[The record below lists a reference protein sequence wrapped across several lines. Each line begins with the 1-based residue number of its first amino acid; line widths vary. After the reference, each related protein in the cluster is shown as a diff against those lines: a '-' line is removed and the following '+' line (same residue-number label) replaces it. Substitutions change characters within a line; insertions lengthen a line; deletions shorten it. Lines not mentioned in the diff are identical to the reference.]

1 MKSALGLV
9 SAVLAANV
17 YMAVSQATV
26 PPALANNCLYPVD
39 LVFLVDSS
47 ESFRT
52 SGFDDAK
59 LFLQNVVNY
68 FTLGEN
74 DTRVGVVTFSNDDAQ
89 ITRIRLNEN
98 YTRVELL
105 EEISN
110 IPYDRG
116 HTYTGLGLDHV
127 RNNSFLEEN
136 GRRSNTLDF
145 LVVLTDDESEDDVSG
160 PAQLIRDMGIT
171 VFAVGVGPEED
182 INQAI
187 LETIAG
193 DPNRVFRLTDHDELV
208 DSVRARAI
216 GGDICNATNL
226 CDPHPCH
233 VDATCLLLGRTFEC
247 SCNVGFVGDGFTCSV
262 VQCPV
267 LSAPAN
273 GALSPAG
280 RRQYQDVVTFTC
292 NSGYNLVGATSIT
305 CQQNGAWTASPP
317 TCNPVQCPAR
327 AAPANGAVSPTG
339 AVSYPNSVTFT
350 CNSGYTLNGQATP
363 TCQADGTW
371 SHPVPTCTPVECPV
385 LAVPT
390 NGALSTAART
400 YQTVVTFTCNS
411 GYVLSGFPTTT
422 CQAGGT
428 WSNSVPTCTP
438 RPCPLRAAPANG
450 AVSPTG
456 AVSYP
461 DGVTFTCN
469 SGYVLNGAAAA
480 TCQASGA
487 WSDPVPTCTPRPCP
501 ALTAPTNGALSPLGP
516 HAFPTVVTF
525 TCSTGYVRNGAADTT
540 CRADGTWSNPVPT
553 CTAVQCPARAAP
565 ANGAVN
571 PTGAVS
577 YPNSVTFTCNTGY
590 TLNGVATQTCR
601 ADGTWSNNDPTCTLA
616 QCPSL
621 TAPANGALST
631 TDTSFNTVVT
641 VTCDS
646 GYVLNGV
653 PAVTCQA
660 GGTWSNTLPTC
671 PPRTCPARAAPANGA
686 VSPTGAVSY
695 PNSVTFTCNTGYTLN
710 GVAAQTCQADGTWS
724 HPDPTCTQV
733 QCLPLTAP
741 ANGALSTTVR
751 TYQTVVT
758 FTCNPGYNRNGA
770 TSATCQAG
778 GTWSNSVPTCTP
790 VQCPARAAPANGA
803 VSPTGAV
810 SYPNSVTFT
819 CNTGYALNGVATP
832 TCQADTTWSN
842 PVPTCILGQ
851 CSSLTA
857 PANGALSTTAT
868 SYLTVV
874 TFTCNAGYVL
884 TGATSTTCQANGAW
898 SNPVHTCTPVQ
909 CTARTAPANGAVS
922 PTGPVSYPGGVTFT
936 CNSGYTLN
944 GVATST
950 CQADRT
956 WSDPVPTCP
965 RIQCPVLTALTNGGL
980 STTARTY
987 QTVVTFTCNSGYV
1000 LNGFPTTTC
1009 QAGGTWSNSV
1019 PTCTPRQC
1027 AARAAPANGAVSPTG
1042 AVSYP
1047 NSVTFTCN
1055 SGYQLIGVAT
1065 PTCQADGTWSS
1076 TVPTCIP
1083 RPCLTLTAP
1092 ANGALSPLG
1101 PHAFPTVVT
1110 FTCNSGYVRNG
1121 AADTTCR
1128 ADGTWSNPVPT
1139 CTRVQCPAL
1148 TAPTDGGLSP
1158 AGPYSYQDVVTF
1170 SCNTGYRRNGAT
1182 SVTCRADGTWSSSV
1196 PTCELGQCLTLTP
1209 PTNGALNPPGA
1220 TNYQDVVTFT
1230 CNSGYVLNGAASVTC
1245 QADGT
1250 WSNPVPTCPPRQ
1262 CPPLTAPTNG
1272 VLSTTSTSYLT
1283 VVGFTCNSGY
1293 VRTGAATATCQD
1305 DGTWSGSVP
1314 TCTRIQCSTLTA
1326 PSNGALS
1333 PAAANSYQDVVTF
1346 TCNSG
1351 YTLNG
1356 ATAVTCRADGTWSN
1370 PVPTCTGV
1378 QCPAL
1383 TAPANGGLSPTG
1395 AVSYPNEV
1403 TFTCDPGYRLV
1414 GVDRL
1419 ACRADGTWNNVAP
1432 TCRFTIPTPLANT
1445 CPYAVDLV
1453 FLVDSSSSWG
1463 ANRFENA
1470 KTFVQNVANYFT
1482 LGENDTRV
1490 GVVTYNDFD
1499 EQVIRIRLNENYTR
1513 VEALTAI
1520 RNIPYESG
1528 ISTFTGR
1535 GLEHVS
1541 NNSFLM
1547 AFGQRKNMLVVLTDG
1562 NSTDDVNATSQY
1574 LRRLLVSIFAVGV
1587 GEEADVSQDTLQTI
1601 AGDPTRVFRLTSYD
1615 FLTDDNRAAS
1625 VRQSICDA
1633 VRCPALPAPTNGAL
1647 SHTGLISPQ
1656 TVVTF
1661 TCNPG
1666 YSLDGQS
1673 TITCLQ
1679 SGFYTGPI
1687 PTCIPVQC
1695 PNLTA
1700 PANGAVSPTGAV
1712 SYPNGVTFSCDSGY
1726 GLTGVATL
1734 TCRADGTWSSLPP
1747 TCQPGQCSTLT
1758 PPTNGALSPVGA
1770 TSFQNV
1776 VTFTCNQGYERN
1788 GASSVTCQANLIWSA
1803 PVPTCDRVQCPLLGA
1818 LANGVLSPSGATSY
1832 QDVVQFICNQG
1843 YEVNGPASTTCQAD
1857 QTWSNPVRPCQAVQC
1872 PTLTTPANGGL
1883 NPAGPHFYQNQVTF
1897 TCNQGYG
1904 LSGASR
1910 LTCQADGMWSNS
1922 VPSCILGQCPTLA
1935 APANGGLSPTGTTAY
1950 QTVVTFTC
1958 NLGYQLVGD
1967 SSTTCQ
1973 AGLTWS
1979 SAIPTC
1985 QPVPC
1990 PTLAAPANGIVSP
2003 TGAASY
2009 QDQVQF
2015 ICNAGYSRVG
2025 APSSTCQANGTWS
2038 DPVPACNVVQCPT
2051 LVAPTNGALSPTG
2064 ATSYLTV
2071 VTFICNTG
2079 YDRNGA
2085 ADATCQADGTWSRD
2099 VPTCT
2104 AVTCPTLTNPANG
2117 VLSPS
2122 GANSYQNTVT
2132 LTCDAGYQSSGV
2144 STITCQADR
2153 SWSAAI
2159 PTCNPVQ
2166 CQPLTAPINGG
2177 LSPAGAT
2184 SYQVTVLFTCNQGYE
2199 LVGATSATCRADQT
2213 WSETPPTCRVVQ
2225 CPLLSAPVNGALS
2238 PPGATSYN
2246 DAVTFTCGT
2255 GYQLN
2260 GPSDVLTC
2268 RADGTWSNTA
2278 PTCTVVRCLAL
2289 TAPANGALSPA
2300 GANSYT
2306 NVVTFTCNQGYER
2319 QGASS
2324 ATCQADGTWSN
2335 AVATCIPVQCQQL
2348 TAPANGVLS
2357 PTGAISYQNGVDF
2370 SCNVG
2375 YQLNG
2380 ASRATCQADQTWS
2393 ANVPTCTVVQCPLL
2407 TAPANGALSP
2417 AGVTAYNTVVRFTC
2431 VQGYVLTGAAD
2442 VTCQADGTWSARPTC
2457 RPVQC
2462 PILSAPDNGSL
2473 STGAN
2478 SYQTVVTF
2486 NCNLGYERVGFASAI
2501 CQFDS
2506 TWSNT
2511 VPTCRAVQCPLLTH
2525 PANGVVNPIGRN
2537 SYQDVVRFTCNTGF
2551 ELNGEP
2557 SATCRADR
2565 TWSEPV
2571 PTCTDINEC
2580 RLNMC
2585 HSLATCTNTIGSFR
2599 CNCFSGYSGDGF
2611 TCRDINECAPTSPC
2625 HQWAVCTNLPGSF
2638 MCNCTEGYIG
2648 NGFICAELPCDRLD
2662 LAGWDLVF
2670 LLDSADLGDEEQTFN
2685 VVKSFAR
2692 ETIDGL
2698 IDSDGVTHIGLVQY
2712 NENQQTA
2719 FNLNQYQTKADI
2731 LAAVDNINYLGGGTY
2746 TGRAIHFARQDSF
2759 APENGNRANRPDAM
2773 IVITDGVS
2781 LDPITYASTA
2791 SRHQGITVFA
2801 VGVGDRIDR
2810 ATLEDIAEED
2820 QKVLQVSDAASRTQA
2835 IRSLKSWLCRG
2846 VFCGDPGAPA
2856 SGAQQGTYYQGG
2868 QVDFSCDDGYTLV
2881 GNSAIRCQVTA
2892 TWSGTLP
2899 TCRLGDPCA
2908 PNPCINGGQCFPT
2921 ITSFRCRCASGYLGQ
2936 TCNRQLQCPTLQ
2948 APTNGNLSPIG
2959 VASNQTVVT
2968 FTCNSGYTLTGDATT
2983 TCQADERWSNPVPT
2997 CTPVQCPA
3005 RAAPANG
3012 AVTPTGAVS
3021 YPNAATFTCIS
3032 GYTLNGQ
3039 ATPTCQADG
3048 TWSHPVPTC
3057 QAVQCTALTAPAN
3070 GAVSP
3075 TGAVSYPNSVTFTC
3089 NSGYTRNGATGSTCQ
3104 ADGTWSNPVHTC
3116 TAVQCPARTAPANG
3130 AVSPTGAVSYPNGV
3144 TFTCNSGY
3152 TLNGVATPTCRADG
3166 TWSSPVPTCQAV
3178 QCPARVAP
3186 ANGAVSPT
3194 GAVSYP
3200 NGVTFTCNS
3209 GYTLSGVATPTCQA
3223 DTTWSNPVPTCQAV
3237 QCPARAA
3244 PANGAVSPTGAVS
3257 YPNGATFTC
3266 NSGYTLNGVATP
3278 TCQADGTWNNPV
3290 PTCQPVQCP
3299 ARAAPANGAV
3309 SPTGAVSYPN
3319 SVTFTCNSG
3328 YTLNGVAAPTCQ
3340 ADTTWSNP
3348 VPTCQ
3353 AVQCPARTAPANGAV
3368 SPTGAV
3374 SYPNSVTFTCNSGYT
3389 LNGVATPTCQAA
3401 GTWSNPVPS
3410 CTPRPC
3416 PTLTAPTNGALSPL
3430 GPHAFPTVV
3439 TFTCN
3444 TGYVRNGAA
3453 DTTCRAD
3460 GTWSNPVPTCTV
3472 GQCPSLTAPANGAIS
3487 TTETSFNTVVTFT
3500 CNTGYTRNGATSTT
3514 CQDGTWSNPIHTC
3527 TPVQCSART
3536 APANGAVTPTGAV
3549 SYPNGVT
3556 FTCSTGYRLNGVAT
3570 PTCQADTTWSNT
3582 VPTCELVQCPARAG
3596 PANGAVS
3603 PTGAVSY
3610 PNSATFTCNTGYQL
3624 NGVAAPTC
3632 QADGTWSSPVPTC
3645 TPVQCPARAAPA
3657 NGAVSPTGAVSYPNS
3672 VTFTCNTGYQL
3683 NGADTA
3689 TCQAGGTW
3697 SPNTVPT
3704 CDASTLPPALPTLCP
3719 YPVDLVFLVDSSE
3732 SFRTSGFEDA
3742 KTFVQ
3747 NVVNYFTLGEDDTRV
3762 GVVTYSNEDEQVT
3775 RIKLNEKY
3783 DRVELLTEIRN
3794 IPYDRGHT
3802 FTGLGLDHVRNN
3814 SFLPANGRRS
3824 STPDFLIVLTDD
3836 ESEDSVSGPAQ
3847 LVRDMGI
3854 TVFVVGVGEES
3865 DISQATL
3872 ETIAGDASRVFRLT
3886 DHDFLEQDARA
3897 APIRENIC
3905 NAIQCPTLTAPA
3917 NGALSTTDTAIRTV
3931 VTTTCN
3937 AGYQLG
3943 GAAST
3948 TCQAGGTWSHPVP
3961 TCTPVQCPARAA
3973 PANGAVTPTGAV
3985 SYPNS
3990 VTFSCNTG
3998 YTLNGQATPACQAPG
4013 TWSHPVPTCQA
4024 VQCPARTAPANGAV
4038 SPTGAVSYPNGA
4050 TFTCNSGYTL
4060 NGQASPT
4067 CQADGTWSHPVPT
4080 CQARQCP
4087 ARAAPANGAVTPTGA
4102 VSYPNGATF
4111 TCNSGYTLNGQATPT
4126 CQADGTW
4133 SHPVP
4138 TCTLVQCP
4146 ARVAP
4151 ANGAVSPTGAV
4162 SYPNGVTFTCNTGYQ
4177 LNGQATPT
4185 CQADGTWS
4193 SPVPTCQPRTC
4204 SARTAPANGAV
4215 SPTGAVSYP
4224 NSVTFTCNTGYRLNG
4239 AAAQTCQADTTW
4251 SHPDPTC
4258 TLVQCPA
4265 RTAPAN
4271 GAVTPTGAVSYP
4283 NGVTFTCNSGYALNG
4298 VAAPTCQADGTWS
4311 SPDPTCTRVQCA
4323 ARAAPANGVVSPTGA
4338 VFSPSSV
4345 TFTCN
4350 SGYVRTGAA
4359 SATCQADG
4367 TWSDPVPTCNR
4378 VQCPSRAAP
4387 ANGAVNPTGTVFYPA
4402 GVTFSCNT
4410 GYTLSGQATP
4420 TCQADGTWSHPV
4432 PTCAPRQC
4440 PALTA
4445 PAFGVLRP
4453 IGARS
4458 YQDTVTFECNPGYTL
4473 NGATSATC
4481 RADGTWSDTV
4491 PTCTPVQCPA
4501 RAAPAN
4507 GAVSP
4512 TGAVSYPNG
4521 VTFTCNTGYT
4531 LNGQATPTCQA
4542 AGTWSHPVPTC
4553 QAVQCPVLN
4562 PPTNGALSPTGTR
4575 DYQTVVTFTCDP
4587 GYELV
4592 GATTTTCQ
4600 ADGRWSNSVPTCRA
4614 VQCNV
4619 LTAPVNGALSPVGAN
4634 SYRDVVTFTCNQGY
4648 DLIGAASITC
4658 QGNRTWSK
4666 PEPICRPESCDR
4678 LDREGWDIVFLMD
4691 STSSVKFGRVKNLT
4705 RDIADRLLTDGSN
4718 TRVGVVQFSNNPAAI
4733 FELNTYNT
4741 KSAVITAINAAQ
4753 RRSGGTFA
4761 GSALTY
4767 VKEVSFSTANGG
4779 RPDRPDALIV
4789 VTDGMTF
4796 DDISYASQAVREQG
4810 ITTFAVGAGDA
4821 VDSQALRVMAVDPY
4835 KVRIVTNDT
4844 QHVETVEAIWRWF
4857 CLADVCTRPANP
4869 ANGIRRGTIY
4879 QGERMYF
4886 SCDDNFVLDGTTPLT
4901 CTGTFSSSTGSWSA
4915 AVPTCK
4921 PACTPN
4927 PCLNGGVCTPTPSG
4941 YRCQCPPGLFGRNC
4955 DSRATTPMPG
4965 LTTRQSG
4972 TGSGQS
4978 GLNLDRLNGPGWDL
4992 VFLLDSSDSVG
5003 MPGFLKVRNVTEK
5016 IVERLPLRN
5025 NETHIGL
5032 AQYSDQTKQESLL
5045 KNYQNKNATLEKIQG
5060 IMPLGGGTLLGEAIT
5075 NARTVSFSEENGNRP
5090 NIPDALVVVTDANFR
5105 DDVVSASEAAR
5116 KQGIHV
5122 FAVGVGPNV
5131 DRNKLVEIAGRED
5144 RVFIAPTTAM
5154 AITSGNNM
5162 ANWLNTA
5169 PECSDPGA
5177 PSNGFTQGTTFVT
5190 GQVDFGCNDGYTLF
5204 GPSSISCNRNGPN
5217 GTWSDSLPVCRQ
5229 GDPCSPNPCPS
5240 GRTCTPVL
5248 VNNAT
5253 SFRCIEHCPGLNM
5266 RGWDLLLLVDGS
5278 REAAFSQNK
5287 AFARDLV
5294 DRLPITDQQ
5303 ATNIGLVQFSDTTR
5317 QEFHLNR
5324 YSSKQS
5330 VLAAIGNMRQTSGG
5344 SFVGSAIDYARL
5356 ISFTADNG
5364 NRANVPD
5371 GMVVVTDG
5379 RTDDAVDFSSTA
5391 ARHQGITI
5399 FAVGIGDMVNRQ
5411 TLDTITRDPDKVLLV
5426 TTQASKTTAMN
5437 RLTGWLCR
5445 GIFCDDPGAPRNG
5458 SRRGNFFQGGY
5469 VDFFCDDGFILNGAT
5484 PTRCQTNTNWTE
5496 PVPVCGLTGS
5506 QAAAGGLPPW
5516 AIPLIASLVG
5526 LAALALLAF
5535 LLLSFCG
5542 AGAAGAAAAPPP
5554 ALLAAAPIE
5563 KESQVAIV
5571 DFVPDKGTEVQT
5583 ATAHMY

>member
-3021 YPNAATFTCIS
+3021 YPN
-3032 GYTLNGQ
+3032 
-3039 ATPTCQADG
+3039 
-3048 TWSHPVPTC
+3048 
-3057 QAVQCTALTAPAN
+3057 
-3070 GAVSP
+3070 
-3075 TGAVSYPNSVTFTC
+3075 
-3089 NSGYTRNGATGSTCQ
+3089 
-3104 ADGTWSNPVHTC
+3104 
-3116 TAVQCPARTAPANG
+3116 
-3130 AVSPTGAVSYPNGV
+3130 
-3144 TFTCNSGY
+3144 
-3152 TLNGVATPTCRADG
+3152 
-3166 TWSSPVPTCQAV
+3166 
-3178 QCPARVAP
+3178 
-3186 ANGAVSPT
+3186 
-3194 GAVSYP
+3194 
-3200 NGVTFTCNS
+3200 
-3209 GYTLSGVATPTCQA
+3209 
-3223 DTTWSNPVPTCQAV
+3223 
-3237 QCPARAA
+3237 
-3244 PANGAVSPTGAVS
+3244 
-3257 YPNGATFTC
+3257 
-3266 NSGYTLNGVATP
+3266 
-3278 TCQADGTWNNPV
+3278 
-3290 PTCQPVQCP
+3290 
-3299 ARAAPANGAV
+3299 
-3309 SPTGAVSYPN
+3309 
-3319 SVTFTCNSG
+3319 
-3328 YTLNGVAAPTCQ
+3328 
-3340 ADTTWSNP
+3340 
-3348 VPTCQ
+3348 
-3353 AVQCPARTAPANGAV
+3353 
-3368 SPTGAV
+3368 
-3374 SYPNSVTFTCNSGYT
+3374 
-3389 LNGVATPTCQAA
+3389 
-3401 GTWSNPVPS
+3401 
-3410 CTPRPC
+3410 
-3416 PTLTAPTNGALSPL
+3416 
-3430 GPHAFPTVV
+3430 
-3439 TFTCN
+3439 
-3444 TGYVRNGAA
+3444 
-3453 DTTCRAD
+3453 
-3460 GTWSNPVPTCTV
+3460 
-3472 GQCPSLTAPANGAIS
+3472 
-3487 TTETSFNTVVTFT
+3487 
-3500 CNTGYTRNGATSTT
+3500 
-3514 CQDGTWSNPIHTC
+3514 
-3527 TPVQCSART
+3527 
-3536 APANGAVTPTGAV
+3536 
-3549 SYPNGVT
+3549 
-3556 FTCSTGYRLNGVAT
+3556 
-3570 PTCQADTTWSNT
+3570 
-3582 VPTCELVQCPARAG
+3582 
-3596 PANGAVS
+3596 
-3603 PTGAVSY
+3603 
-3610 PNSATFTCNTGYQL
+3610 
-3624 NGVAAPTC
+3624 
-3632 QADGTWSSPVPTC
+3632 
-3645 TPVQCPARAAPA
+3645 
-3657 NGAVSPTGAVSYPNS
+3657 
-3672 VTFTCNTGYQL
+3672 
-3683 NGADTA
+3683 
-3689 TCQAGGTW
+3689 
-3697 SPNTVPT
+3697 
-3704 CDASTLPPALPTLCP
+3704 
-3719 YPVDLVFLVDSSE
+3719 
-3732 SFRTSGFEDA
+3732 
-3742 KTFVQ
+3742 
-3747 NVVNYFTLGEDDTRV
+3747 
-3762 GVVTYSNEDEQVT
+3762 
-3775 RIKLNEKY
+3775 
-3783 DRVELLTEIRN
+3783 
-3794 IPYDRGHT
+3794 
-3802 FTGLGLDHVRNN
+3802 
-3814 SFLPANGRRS
+3814 
-3824 STPDFLIVLTDD
+3824 
-3836 ESEDSVSGPAQ
+3836 
-3847 LVRDMGI
+3847 
-3854 TVFVVGVGEES
+3854 
-3865 DISQATL
+3865 
-3872 ETIAGDASRVFRLT
+3872 
-3886 DHDFLEQDARA
+3886 
-3897 APIRENIC
+3897 
-3905 NAIQCPTLTAPA
+3905 
-3917 NGALSTTDTAIRTV
+3917 
-3931 VTTTCN
+3931 
-3937 AGYQLG
+3937 
-3943 GAAST
+3943 
-3948 TCQAGGTWSHPVP
+3948 
-3961 TCTPVQCPARAA
+3961 
-3973 PANGAVTPTGAV
+3973 
-3985 SYPNS
+3985 S

>member
-3374 SYPNSVTFTCNSGYT
+3374 SYPNGATFTCNTGYT
-3389 LNGVATPTCQAA
+3389 LNGQATPTCQAA
-3401 GTWSNPVPS
+3401 GTWSN
-3410 CTPRPC
+3410 
-3416 PTLTAPTNGALSPL
+3416 
-3430 GPHAFPTVV
+3430 
-3439 TFTCN
+3439 
-3444 TGYVRNGAA
+3444 
-3453 DTTCRAD
+3453 
-3460 GTWSNPVPTCTV
+3460 
-3472 GQCPSLTAPANGAIS
+3472 
-3487 TTETSFNTVVTFT
+3487 
-3500 CNTGYTRNGATSTT
+3500 
-3514 CQDGTWSNPIHTC
+3514 
-3527 TPVQCSART
+3527 
-3536 APANGAVTPTGAV
+3536 
-3549 SYPNGVT
+3549 
-3556 FTCSTGYRLNGVAT
+3556 
-3570 PTCQADTTWSNT
+3570 
-3582 VPTCELVQCPARAG
+3582 
-3596 PANGAVS
+3596 
-3603 PTGAVSY
+3603 
-3610 PNSATFTCNTGYQL
+3610 
-3624 NGVAAPTC
+3624 
-3632 QADGTWSSPVPTC
+3632 
-3645 TPVQCPARAAPA
+3645 
-3657 NGAVSPTGAVSYPNS
+3657 
-3672 VTFTCNTGYQL
+3672 
-3683 NGADTA
+3683 
-3689 TCQAGGTW
+3689 
-3697 SPNTVPT
+3697 
-3704 CDASTLPPALPTLCP
+3704 
-3719 YPVDLVFLVDSSE
+3719 
-3732 SFRTSGFEDA
+3732 
-3742 KTFVQ
+3742 
-3747 NVVNYFTLGEDDTRV
+3747 
-3762 GVVTYSNEDEQVT
+3762 
-3775 RIKLNEKY
+3775 
-3783 DRVELLTEIRN
+3783 
-3794 IPYDRGHT
+3794 
-3802 FTGLGLDHVRNN
+3802 
-3814 SFLPANGRRS
+3814 
-3824 STPDFLIVLTDD
+3824 
-3836 ESEDSVSGPAQ
+3836 
-3847 LVRDMGI
+3847 
-3854 TVFVVGVGEES
+3854 
-3865 DISQATL
+3865 
-3872 ETIAGDASRVFRLT
+3872 
-3886 DHDFLEQDARA
+3886 
-3897 APIRENIC
+3897 
-3905 NAIQCPTLTAPA
+3905 
-3917 NGALSTTDTAIRTV
+3917 
-3931 VTTTCN
+3931 
-3937 AGYQLG
+3937 
-3943 GAAST
+3943 
-3948 TCQAGGTWSHPVP
+3948 
-3961 TCTPVQCPARAA
+3961 
-3973 PANGAVTPTGAV
+3973 
-3985 SYPNS
+3985 
-3990 VTFSCNTG
+3990 
-3998 YTLNGQATPACQAPG
+3998 
-4013 TWSHPVPTCQA
+4013 PVPTCQA

>member
-26 PPALANNCLYPVD
+26 PPALPNNCLYPVD

-52 SGFDDAK
+52 SGFNDAK
-59 LFLQNVVNY
+59 TFLQNVVNY

-74 DTRVGVVTFSNDDAQ
+74 DTRVGVVTFSNEDEQ
-89 ITRIRLNEN
+89 VTRVRLNEN

-105 EEISN
+105 TEIRN

-116 HTYTGLGLDHV
+116 HTFTGLGLDHV
-127 RNNSFLEEN
+127 RNNSFLEVN
-136 GRRSNTLDF
+136 GRRNSTLDF
-145 LVVLTDDESEDDVSG
+145 LVVLTDDESEDNVSG

-171 VFAVGVGPEED
+171 VFAVGVGPEND
-182 INQAI
+182 ISQAT

-233 VDATCLLLGRTFEC
+233 VDATCRLLGRTFEC
-247 SCNVGFVGDGFTCSV
+247 SCNIGFVGDGFTCSV

-267 LSAPAN
+267 LSAPVN

-317 TCNPVQCPAR
+317 TCNP
-327 AAPANGAVSPTG
+327 
-339 AVSYPNSVTFT
+339 
-350 CNSGYTLNGQATP
+350 TP

-371 SHPVPTCTPVECPV
+371 SHPVPVCTPVECPV
-385 LAVPT
+385 LTTLT
-390 NGALSTAART
+390 NGALSTTSRT

-411 GYVLSGFPTTT
+411 GYVLNGFPTTT

-438 RPCPLRAAPANG
+438 RPCPLRAAPTNG

-461 DGVTFTCN
+461 DGVTFTCS
-469 SGYVLNGAAAA
+469 SGYTLNGAATA

-525 TCSTGYVRNGAADTT
+525 TCNSGYVRNGAADTT

-553 CTAVQCPARAAP
+553 CTAVQCPARTAP
-565 ANGAVN
+565 ANGAVT

-641 VTCDS
+641 ITCNS

-653 PAVTCQA
+653 PTVTCQA

-671 PPRTCPARAAPANGA
+671 PPRTCSARAAPANGA

-710 GVAAQTCQADGTWS
+710 GVAAQTCRADGTWS

-733 QCLPLTAP
+733 QCPPLTAP

-751 TYQTVVT
+751 TYLTVVT

-770 TSATCQAG
+770 TSATCQAD

-790 VQCPARAAPANGA
+790 VQCSARAAPANGA

-810 SYPNSVTFT
+810 SYPNGVTFT

-936 CNSGYTLN
+936 CNSGYTLS

-956 WSDPVPTCP
+956 WSD
-965 RIQCPVLTALTNGGL
+965 
-980 STTARTY
+980 
-987 QTVVTFTCNSGYV
+987 
-1000 LNGFPTTTC
+1000 
-1009 QAGGTWSNSV
+1009 
-1019 PTCTPRQC
+1019 
-1027 AARAAPANGAVSPTG
+1027 
-1042 AVSYP
+1042 
-1047 NSVTFTCN
+1047 
-1055 SGYQLIGVAT
+1055 
-1065 PTCQADGTWSS
+1065 
-1076 TVPTCIP
+1076 
-1083 RPCLTLTAP
+1083 
-1092 ANGALSPLG
+1092 
-1101 PHAFPTVVT
+1101 
-1110 FTCNSGYVRNG
+1110 
-1121 AADTTCR
+1121 
-1128 ADGTWSNPVPT
+1128 
-1139 CTRVQCPAL
+1139 
-1148 TAPTDGGLSP
+1148 
-1158 AGPYSYQDVVTF
+1158 
-1170 SCNTGYRRNGAT
+1170 
-1182 SVTCRADGTWSSSV
+1182 
-1196 PTCELGQCLTLTP
+1196 
-1209 PTNGALNPPGA
+1209 
-1220 TNYQDVVTFT
+1220 
-1230 CNSGYVLNGAASVTC
+1230 
-1245 QADGT
+1245 
-1250 WSNPVPTCPPRQ
+1250 PVPTCPPRQ

-1726 GLTGVATL
+1726 GLSGVATL

-1776 VTFTCNQGYERN
+1776 VTFTCNPGYERN

-2071 VTFICNTG
+2071 VTFTCNTG

-2122 GANSYQNTVT
+2122 GSNSYQNTVT

-2166 CQPLTAPINGG
+2166 CQPLTAPVNGG

-2199 LVGATSATCRADQT
+2199 LVGAASATCRADQT

-2238 PPGATSYN
+2238 PSGATSYN
-2246 DAVTFTCGT
+2246 DAVTFTCDT

-2357 PTGAISYQNGVDF
+2357 PTGPISYQNGVDF
-2370 SCNVG
+2370 RCNVG

-2648 NGFICAELPCDRLD
+2648 NGFICAELPCDR
-2662 LAGWDLVF
+2662 WTWR
-2670 LLDSADLGDEEQTFN
+2670 LG
-2685 VVKSFAR
+2685 
-2692 ETIDGL
+2692 
-2698 IDSDGVTHIGLVQY
+2698 
-2712 NENQQTA
+2712 
-2719 FNLNQYQTKADI
+2719 
-2731 LAAVDNINYLGGGTY
+2731 
-2746 TGRAIHFARQDSF
+2746 
-2759 APENGNRANRPDAM
+2759 P
-2773 IVITDGVS
+2773 
-2781 LDPITYASTA
+2781 
-2791 SRHQGITVFA
+2791 
-2801 VGVGDRIDR
+2801 
-2810 ATLEDIAEED
+2810 
-2820 QKVLQVSDAASRTQA
+2820 
-2835 IRSLKSWLCRG
+2835 G

-2997 CTPVQCPA
+2997 CTPVQC
-3005 RAAPANG
+3005 
-3012 AVTPTGAVS
+3012 S
-3021 YPNAATFTCIS
+3021 
-3032 GYTLNGQ
+3032 
-3039 ATPTCQADG
+3039 
-3048 TWSHPVPTC
+3048 
-3057 QAVQCTALTAPAN
+3057 
-3070 GAVSP
+3070 
-3075 TGAVSYPNSVTFTC
+3075 
-3089 NSGYTRNGATGSTCQ
+3089 
-3104 ADGTWSNPVHTC
+3104 
-3116 TAVQCPARTAPANG
+3116 
-3130 AVSPTGAVSYPNGV
+3130 
-3144 TFTCNSGY
+3144 
-3152 TLNGVATPTCRADG
+3152 
-3166 TWSSPVPTCQAV
+3166 
-3178 QCPARVAP
+3178 
-3186 ANGAVSPT
+3186 
-3194 GAVSYP
+3194 
-3200 NGVTFTCNS
+3200 
-3209 GYTLSGVATPTCQA
+3209 
-3223 DTTWSNPVPTCQAV
+3223 
-3237 QCPARAA
+3237 ARAA
-3244 PANGAVSPTGAVS
+3244 PANGAVSPIGAVS

-3266 NSGYTLNGVATP
+3266 NTGYTLSGAAAQTCRADGTWSNAVPTCSSSSTGGTQCPARAAPTNGAVSHTGAVSPTNSITFTCSSGYTLNGDDTA
-3278 TCQADGTWNNPV
+3278 TCQADGTWDKNSD
-3290 PTCQPVQCP
+3290 PTCT
-3299 ARAAPANGAV
+3299 R
-3309 SPTGAVSYPN
+3309 TGII
-3319 SVTFTCNSG
+3319 
-3328 YTLNGVAAPTCQ
+3328 Q
-3340 ADTTWSNP
+3340 
-3348 VPTCQ
+3348 
-3353 AVQCPARTAPANGAV
+3353 
-3368 SPTGAV
+3368 
-3374 SYPNSVTFTCNSGYT
+3374 
-3389 LNGVATPTCQAA
+3389 
-3401 GTWSNPVPS
+3401 
-3410 CTPRPC
+3410 C
-3416 PTLTAPTNGALSPL
+3416 PTLTAPTNG
-3430 GPHAFPTVV
+3430 V
-3439 TFTCN
+3439 
-3444 TGYVRNGAA
+3444 
-3453 DTTCRAD
+3453 
-3460 GTWSNPVPTCTV
+3460 
-3472 GQCPSLTAPANGAIS
+3472 Q
-3487 TTETSFNTVVTFT
+3487 
-3500 CNTGYTRNGATSTT
+3500 
-3514 CQDGTWSNPIHTC
+3514 
-3527 TPVQCSART
+3527 TP
-3536 APANGAVTPTGAV
+3536 P
-3549 SYPNGVT
+3549 
-3556 FTCSTGYRLNGVAT
+3556 
-3570 PTCQADTTWSNT
+3570 
-3582 VPTCELVQCPARAG
+3582 
-3596 PANGAVS
+3596 
-3603 PTGAVSY
+3603 
-3610 PNSATFTCNTGYQL
+3610 
-3624 NGVAAPTC
+3624 
-3632 QADGTWSSPVPTC
+3632 
-3645 TPVQCPARAAPA
+3645 
-3657 NGAVSPTGAVSYPNS
+3657 
-3672 VTFTCNTGYQL
+3672 
-3683 NGADTA
+3683 
-3689 TCQAGGTW
+3689 
-3697 SPNTVPT
+3697 
-3704 CDASTLPPALPTLCP
+3704 
-3719 YPVDLVFLVDSSE
+3719 
-3732 SFRTSGFEDA
+3732 
-3742 KTFVQ
+3742 
-3747 NVVNYFTLGEDDTRV
+3747 
-3762 GVVTYSNEDEQVT
+3762 
-3775 RIKLNEKY
+3775 
-3783 DRVELLTEIRN
+3783 
-3794 IPYDRGHT
+3794 
-3802 FTGLGLDHVRNN
+3802 
-3814 SFLPANGRRS
+3814 
-3824 STPDFLIVLTDD
+3824 
-3836 ESEDSVSGPAQ
+3836 SGPYNHEQ
-3847 LVRDMGI
+3847 LVM
-3854 TVFVVGVGEES
+3854 
-3865 DISQATL
+3865 
-3872 ETIAGDASRVFRLT
+3872 
-3886 DHDFLEQDARA
+3886 
-3897 APIRENIC
+3897 
-3905 NAIQCPTLTAPA
+3905 
-3917 NGALSTTDTAIRTV
+3917 
-3931 VTTTCN
+3931 
-3937 AGYQLG
+3937 
-3943 GAAST
+3943 
-3948 TCQAGGTWSHPVP
+3948 
-3961 TCTPVQCPARAA
+3961 
-3973 PANGAVTPTGAV
+3973 
-3985 SYPNS
+3985 
-3990 VTFSCNTG
+3990 
-3998 YTLNGQATPACQAPG
+3998 
-4013 TWSHPVPTCQA
+4013 
-4024 VQCPARTAPANGAV
+4024 
-4038 SPTGAVSYPNGA
+4038 
-4050 TFTCNSGYTL
+4050 FTCNSGYSL
-4060 NGQASPT
+4060 NGNSIT
-4067 CQADGTWSHPVPT
+4067 RCQMDGTWSN
-4080 CQARQCP
+4080 A
-4087 ARAAPANGAVTPTGA
+4087 
-4102 VSYPNGATF
+4102 
-4111 TCNSGYTLNGQATPT
+4111 
-4126 CQADGTW
+4126 
-4133 SHPVP
+4133 
-4138 TCTLVQCP
+4138 
-4146 ARVAP
+4146 
-4151 ANGAVSPTGAV
+4151 
-4162 SYPNGVTFTCNTGYQ
+4162 
-4177 LNGQATPT
+4177 
-4185 CQADGTWS
+4185 
-4193 SPVPTCQPRTC
+4193 
-4204 SARTAPANGAV
+4204 
-4215 SPTGAVSYP
+4215 
-4224 NSVTFTCNTGYRLNG
+4224 
-4239 AAAQTCQADTTW
+4239 
-4251 SHPDPTC
+4251 
-4258 TLVQCPA
+4258 
-4265 RTAPAN
+4265 
-4271 GAVTPTGAVSYP
+4271 
-4283 NGVTFTCNSGYALNG
+4283 
-4298 VAAPTCQADGTWS
+4298 
-4311 SPDPTCTRVQCA
+4311 
-4323 ARAAPANGVVSPTGA
+4323 
-4338 VFSPSSV
+4338 
-4345 TFTCN
+4345 
-4350 SGYVRTGAA
+4350 
-4359 SATCQADG
+4359 
-4367 TWSDPVPTCNR
+4367 
-4378 VQCPSRAAP
+4378 
-4387 ANGAVNPTGTVFYPA
+4387 
-4402 GVTFSCNT
+4402 
-4410 GYTLSGQATP
+4410 
-4420 TCQADGTWSHPV
+4420 
-4432 PTCAPRQC
+4432 
-4440 PALTA
+4440 
-4445 PAFGVLRP
+4445 
-4453 IGARS
+4453 
-4458 YQDTVTFECNPGYTL
+4458 
-4473 NGATSATC
+4473 
-4481 RADGTWSDTV
+4481 V
-4491 PTCTPVQCPA
+4491 PTCTP
-4501 RAAPAN
+4501 
-4507 GAVSP
+4507 
-4512 TGAVSYPNG
+4512 T
-4521 VTFTCNTGYT
+4521 
-4531 LNGQATPTCQA
+4531 
-4542 AGTWSHPVPTC
+4542 
-4553 QAVQCPVLN
+4553 
-4562 PPTNGALSPTGTR
+4562 TGT
-4575 DYQTVVTFTCDP
+4575 TGGLT
-4587 GYELV
+4587 
-4592 GATTTTCQ
+4592 
-4600 ADGRWSNSVPTCRA
+4600 SNE
-4614 VQCNV
+4614 
-4619 LTAPVNGALSPVGAN
+4619 
-4634 SYRDVVTFTCNQGY
+4634 
-4648 DLIGAASITC
+4648 I
-4658 QGNRTWSK
+4658 
-4666 PEPICRPESCDR
+4666 
-4678 LDREGWDIVFLMD
+4678 
-4691 STSSVKFGRVKNLT
+4691 
-4705 RDIADRLLTDGSN
+4705 
-4718 TRVGVVQFSNNPAAI
+4718 AAI
-4733 FELNTYNT
+4733 
-4741 KSAVITAINAAQ
+4741 A
-4753 RRSGGTFA
+4753 G
-4761 GSALTY
+4761 GSAL
-4767 VKEVSFSTANGG
+4767 
-4779 RPDRPDALIV
+4779 
-4789 VTDGMTF
+4789 
-4796 DDISYASQAVREQG
+4796 
-4810 ITTFAVGAGDA
+4810 
-4821 VDSQALRVMAVDPY
+4821 
-4835 KVRIVTNDT
+4835 
-4844 QHVETVEAIWRWF
+4844 
-4857 CLADVCTRPANP
+4857 
-4869 ANGIRRGTIY
+4869 
-4879 QGERMYF
+4879 
-4886 SCDDNFVLDGTTPLT
+4886 
-4901 CTGTFSSSTGSWSA
+4901 
-4915 AVPTCK
+4915 
-4921 PACTPN
+4921 
-4927 PCLNGGVCTPTPSG
+4927 
-4941 YRCQCPPGLFGRNC
+4941 
-4955 DSRATTPMPG
+4955 
-4965 LTTRQSG
+4965 
-4972 TGSGQS
+4972 
-4978 GLNLDRLNGPGWDL
+4978 
-4992 VFLLDSSDSVG
+4992 
-5003 MPGFLKVRNVTEK
+5003 
-5016 IVERLPLRN
+5016 
-5025 NETHIGL
+5025 
-5032 AQYSDQTKQESLL
+5032 
-5045 KNYQNKNATLEKIQG
+5045 
-5060 IMPLGGGTLLGEAIT
+5060 
-5075 NARTVSFSEENGNRP
+5075 
-5090 NIPDALVVVTDANFR
+5090 ALV
-5105 DDVVSASEAAR
+5105 
-5116 KQGIHV
+5116 
-5122 FAVGVGPNV
+5122 
-5131 DRNKLVEIAGRED
+5131 
-5144 RVFIAPTTAM
+5144 
-5154 AITSGNNM
+5154 
-5162 ANWLNTA
+5162 
-5169 PECSDPGA
+5169 
-5177 PSNGFTQGTTFVT
+5177 
-5190 GQVDFGCNDGYTLF
+5190 
-5204 GPSSISCNRNGPN
+5204 
-5217 GTWSDSLPVCRQ
+5217 
-5229 GDPCSPNPCPS
+5229 
-5240 GRTCTPVL
+5240 
-5248 VNNAT
+5248 
-5253 SFRCIEHCPGLNM
+5253 
-5266 RGWDLLLLVDGS
+5266 LL
-5278 REAAFSQNK
+5278 
-5287 AFARDLV
+5287 
-5294 DRLPITDQQ
+5294 
-5303 ATNIGLVQFSDTTR
+5303 
-5317 QEFHLNR
+5317 
-5324 YSSKQS
+5324 
-5330 VLAAIGNMRQTSGG
+5330 
-5344 SFVGSAIDYARL
+5344 
-5356 ISFTADNG
+5356 
-5364 NRANVPD
+5364 
-5371 GMVVVTDG
+5371 
-5379 RTDDAVDFSSTA
+5379 
-5391 ARHQGITI
+5391 
-5399 FAVGIGDMVNRQ
+5399 
-5411 TLDTITRDPDKVLLV
+5411 
-5426 TTQASKTTAMN
+5426 
-5437 RLTGWLCR
+5437 
-5445 GIFCDDPGAPRNG
+5445 
-5458 SRRGNFFQGGY
+5458 
-5469 VDFFCDDGFILNGAT
+5469 
-5484 PTRCQTNTNWTE
+5484 
-5496 PVPVCGLTGS
+5496 
-5506 QAAAGGLPPW
+5506 
-5516 AIPLIASLVG
+5516 
-5526 LAALALLAF
+5526 LALLA
-5535 LLLSFCG
+5535 CV
-5542 AGAAGAAAAPPP
+5542 AGASRKAGEKKP
-5554 ALLAAAPIE
+5554 ARSP
-5563 KESQVAIV
+5563 SG
-5571 DFVPDKGTEVQT
+5571 PT
-5583 ATAHMY
+5583 YP